1 MACITDGRPSV
12 FLVAPTL
19 TDRSMMCLHAAG
31 VSSQAKAALGVASEA
46 TSGARTAASGAL
58 NSLNQATSG
67 AVDSASAALKD
78 LSSGF
83 NEAGTSLQV
92 TVLGGYLCSM

>member
-12 FLVAPTL
+12 FPLWRRHSLRGPQM
-19 TDRSMMCLHAAG
+19 RLHAAG
-31 VSSQAKAALGVASEA
+31 VSSQAKAALGAASE
-46 TSGARTAASGAL
+46 AASGARAAASEAL
-58 NSLNQATSG
+58 DSLNQATSG

-92 TVLGGYLCSM
+92 